1 MDDEEEA
8 VLKQPGVPLTITS
21 KLVVYS
27 PEALPAIED
36 EAPRESIE
44 RKSIGDECTLEIN
57 NSINQHNTS
66 AMNSLQSTA
75 NNNINMIKEV
85 MDQNQNANAQ
95 NEFEFIIQGI

>member
-1 MDDEEEA
+1 VDDEEEA

-21 KLVVYS
+21 S

-57 NSINQHNTS
+57 QHNTS
-66 AMNSLQSTA
+66 AMDSLQSAA
-75 NNNINMIKEV
+75 NSNINMIKEV
-85 MDQNQNANAQ
+85 VDQNQNANAQ
-95 NEFEFIIQGI
+95 NEFAFIIQGI